1 MIPKVN
7 DPQNI
12 LQDWLRLM
20 SDQSSDVL
28 EKLMK
33 DSDSDSGNDDDGDTT
48 DEDGDTTD
56 EVLKDVNSEVESIE
70 FVHVDQEYNEEDLYT
85 GMSSGIKIIFYSLL
99 SAFLYILLIWLLAYK
114 NKEGR
119 STNHS
124 TFYGC
129 QSLIILVHT
138 LGDVGLSVCIFD

>member
-12 LQDWLRLM
+12 LKDWLRLM

-85 GMSSGIKIIFYSLL
+85 GMSSGIKIIFYSLF
-99 SAFLYILLIWLLAYK
+99 SAFLYNLLIWLLAYK
-114 NKEGR
+114 NK
-119 STNHS
+119 
-124 TFYGC
+124 
-129 QSLIILVHT
+129 LKKK
-138 LGDVGLSVCIFD
+138 